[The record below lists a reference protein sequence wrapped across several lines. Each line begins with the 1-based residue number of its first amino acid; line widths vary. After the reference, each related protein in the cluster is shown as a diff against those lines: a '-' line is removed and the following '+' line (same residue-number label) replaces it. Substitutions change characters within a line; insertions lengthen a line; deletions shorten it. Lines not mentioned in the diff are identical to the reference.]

1 MGTLMIKCP
10 KTGSA
15 ISTGIQMGQ
24 STFNNTPVF
33 FARTLC
39 PICQIQHEWFA
50 RAAWVR
56 QPKAH
61 DYQPVKLARTNRW
74 PPMAIHQFKWVII
87 AAIFAVAGVTAG
99 FTTGPAA
106 INASPV
112 SGSAV
117 GTATSSPVAYKS
129 TSHAITFP
137 EVNRMAKDNRLPVL
151 IPDDRVGPEQSDK
164 DRSNRSIQKGMP
176 REVERTPVA
185 HCEPISSPIS
195 DPAIVDVPGRCF
207 AQLGAFR
214 RTDLPRAS

>member
-15 ISTGIQMGQ
+15 ISTGIQMEQ

-33 FARTLC
+33 FACTLC

-50 RAAWVR
+50 RAAWVQ

-61 DYQPVKLARTNRW
+61 DYEPVKLARTNRW

-87 AAIFAVAGVTAG
+87 AAIIAMAGVTAS
-99 FTTGPAA
+99 FATGPAA
-106 INASPV
+106 IDASPV

-117 GTATSSPVAYKS
+117 GTAASSPVAHKS
-129 TSHAITFP
+129 TSHVIAFP
-137 EVNRMAKDNRLPVL
+137 EVNRVAKGNRLPVL
-151 IPDDRVGPEQSDK
+151 IPDERVGPEQSDK
-164 DRSNRSIQKGMP
+164 DRSNRSIQKGTP

-185 HCEPISSPIS
+185 HCEPIGSPIA
-195 DPAIVDVPGRCF
+195 DPAILDVPGRCF
-207 AQLGAFR
+207 AQLGALR
-214 RTDLPRAS
+214 GTDLPQAS